1 MAILPVNPTRMEL
14 TRLKKRLITARRG
27 HKLLKDKRDELMRQF
42 LETVRETKR
51 LRRDVEKRIVAANQ
65 HMSVAR
71 SLMQN
76 EILAVAMMHRKQ
88 ELQLF
93 ISERNVMGVRVPV
106 FETETRTDDHS
117 DIFSYGFAFTSSD
130 LDEAI
135 LALSGILPDMLR
147 LAELEKACQLM
158 SSEIEKTRRRV
169 NALEHFMIPRY
180 EETIRYITMK
190 LSENERGSITRLMKV
205 KDMIVAKAL
214 EERINEDAST
224 GVR

>member
-14 TRLKKRLITARRG
+14 TRLKKRLVTARRG

-42 LETVRETKR
+42 LETVRETKK
-51 LRRDVEKRIVAANQ
+51 LRRSVEARIVEANN

-76 EILAVAMMHRKQ
+76 EVLAVAMMHHKQ
-88 ELQLF
+88 ELKLS

-106 FETETRTDDHS
+106 FEKETRTDDDS

-169 NALEHFMIPRY
+169 NALEHFLIPGY
-180 EETIRYITMK
+180 VETIRYITMK
-190 LSENERGSITRLMKV
+190 LSENERGAVTRLMKV
-205 KDMIVAKAL
+205 KDMIVAKAI
-214 EERINEDAST
+214 EERRSADN
-224 GVR
+224 

>member
-14 TRLKKRLITARRG
+14 TRLKKRLVTARRG

-42 LETVRETKR
+42 LETVRETKK
-51 LRRDVEKRIVAANQ
+51 LRRSVESRIVEANN

-76 EILAVAMMHRKQ
+76 EVLAVAMMHHKQ
-88 ELQLF
+88 ELKLS

-106 FETETRTDDHS
+106 FEKETRTADGS

-135 LALSGILPDMLR
+135 LALSGILPDKLR
-147 LAELEKACQLM
+147 LAELE
-158 SSEIEKTRRRV
+158 
-169 NALEHFMIPRY
+169 
-180 EETIRYITMK
+180 
-190 LSENERGSITRLMKV
+190 
-205 KDMIVAKAL
+205 
-214 EERINEDAST
+214 
-224 GVR
+224 

>member
-14 TRLKKRLITARRG
+14 TRLKKRLVTARRG

-42 LETVRETKR
+42 LETVRETKK
-51 LRRDVEKRIVAANQ
+51 LRRSVEARIVEANN

-76 EILAVAMMHRKQ
+76 EVLAVAMMHHKQ
-88 ELQLF
+88 ELKLL

-106 FETETRTDDHS
+106 FEKETRTDDDS

-169 NALEHFMIPRY
+169 NALEHFLIPGY
-180 EETIRYITMK
+180 VETIRYITMK
-190 LSENERGSITRLMKV
+190 LSENERGAVTRLMKV
-205 KDMIVAKAL
+205 KDMIVAKAI
-214 EERINEDAST
+214 EERRSAD
-224 GVR
+224 G